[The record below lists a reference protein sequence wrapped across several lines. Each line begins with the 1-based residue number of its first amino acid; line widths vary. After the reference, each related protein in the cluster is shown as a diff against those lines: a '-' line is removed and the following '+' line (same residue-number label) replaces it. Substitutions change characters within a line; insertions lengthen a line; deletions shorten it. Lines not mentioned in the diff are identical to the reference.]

1 MTWLQLII
9 QKLIQL
15 LFHNLLGQHFI
26 MGFDFIIR
34 FKFRNNLSD
43 EEKDPLR
50 WGSVIENKMF
60 TPIMTD
66 IEAGPPDP
74 LKVVR

>member
-1 MTWLQLII
+1 MVAADHSKVDPALIPQSSRAAFYHGLRFYHQIQI
-9 QKLIQL
+9 QKQ
-15 LFHNLLGQHFI
+15 
-26 MGFDFIIR
+26 
-34 FKFRNNLSD
+34 LSD

-66 IEAGPPDP
+66 IQAGPPDP